1 MSFGSYVLS
10 KVIDQIDT
18 IFLIRNLASE
28 IHEEIRY
35 VKNERYMKLMQSETC
50 LRAHEDLRRAF
61 SQTLHEYRKHQE
73 WKLRTQSI
81 PDPLLPI
88 YKTD

>member
-1 MSFGSYVLS
+1 MSLGSYALS

-28 IHEEIRY
+28 IHY

-61 SQTLHEYRKHQE
+61 SRTLHEYRKHQE

-81 PDPLLPI
+81 PDPLFPI
-88 YKTD
+88 YKID